1 MGRLL
6 AIDYGGKRCGIAV
19 TDLDQVFAFGH
30 KTVSTSDLL
39 DYLKDYTLKE
49 NVEGIVVGMPKRLHN
64 EHSSIAKE
72 IDQFISECKLQF
84 PTLKFHTYDERF
96 TSKIASHEIAIA
108 SSKKQIRQNKKLI
121 DQVSATLLLQSFLSH
136 KQTKT
141 S

>member
-49 NVEGIVVGMPKRLHN
+49 NVDGIVVGMPKRLHN
-64 EHSSIAKE
+64 EPSSIAKE

-96 TSKIASHEIAIA
+96 TSKIA
-108 SSKKQIRQNKKLI
+108 
-121 DQVSATLLLQSFLSH
+121 
-136 KQTKT
+136 
-141 S
+141 